1 MAKASKLIRRLESE
15 GLVSRPESQVRTYAY
30 TVHKTPEAKERIRY
44 FFSQDLSVFPELMSY
59 FKDKS
64 GVEVCKSKKAAAT
77 NEEAARP
84 PKRRK
89 SVTIGKVSCS

>member
-15 GLVSRPESQVRTYAY
+15 GLVSRPESQTRRYDY

-44 FFSQDLSVFPELMSY
+44 FFTQDLSVFPELMSY

-64 GVEVCKSKKAAAT
+64 GPGVGKSKKSQSQVDPAKAV
-77 NEEAARP
+77 
-84 PKRRK
+84 KRRK
-89 SVTIGKVSCS
+89 SVTIENVSCN